1 VAPNFIRFKPYSA
14 DAWRTGNAS
23 SGCVRKT
30 ALQCTNNTNVQKDG
44 FLTMSKVYWP
54 DNPLH
59 LDMGDEKK
67 CESACLNNCSCIAY
81 AYEYEY
87 FKNGHNF
94 SKFRC
99 FVWNGFLLN
108 LKQHS
113 VYTRYLKDFYLKLA
127 FSDFFTQGKK
137 YIRNFWLLVE

>member
-1 VAPNFIRFKPYSA
+1 M
-14 DAWRTGNAS
+14 
-23 SGCVRKT
+23 
-30 ALQCTNNTNVQKDG
+30 LLHQ

-59 LDMGDEKK
+59 LDMANEKK
-67 CESACLNNCSCIAY
+67 CESAYLNNCSCIAY

-108 LKQHS
+108 LKQH
-113 VYTRYLKDFYLKLA
+113 
-127 FSDFFTQGKK
+127 
-137 YIRNFWLLVE
+137 